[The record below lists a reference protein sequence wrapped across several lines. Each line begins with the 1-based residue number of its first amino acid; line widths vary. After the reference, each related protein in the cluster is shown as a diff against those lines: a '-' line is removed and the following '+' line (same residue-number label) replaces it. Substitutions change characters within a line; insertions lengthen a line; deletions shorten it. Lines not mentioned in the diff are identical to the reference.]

1 MLLKKI
7 RIGIH
12 PGGASHEV
20 REVTA
25 RFDAMHESVVRTPV
39 LNPQAP
45 QTPLPEAEI
54 VPAKTQANA
63 GGQQMDSDA
72 AINAATAEAG
82 ALPVELT
89 ECKTEQDLARACVA
103 ASADLSFFDSEL
115 HLNGLIEIDSSSG
128 SDSSTHSS
136 SDSDDSSSDH
146 FRSAVPRPAYTE
158 HVPEGLCFHVHRK
171 SKILHKA
178 KVGHQNTMCKTK
190 LNSNFFETDRV
201 LHFKYPK
208 CMCWFVTD
216 NNRITSRAGMIGHL
230 DESAKKRKSVG
241 A

>member
-103 ASADLSFFDSEL
+103 ASA
-115 HLNGLIEIDSSSG
+115 
-128 SDSSTHSS
+128 
-136 SDSDDSSSDH
+136 
-146 FRSAVPRPAYTE
+146 A
-158 HVPEGLCFHVHRK
+158 
-171 SKILHKA
+171 
-178 KVGHQNTMCKTK
+178 
-190 LNSNFFETDRV
+190 RV
-201 LHFKYPK
+201 AANK
-208 CMCWFVTD
+208 
-216 NNRITSRAGMIGHL
+216 
-230 DESAKKRKSVG
+230 
-241 A
+241 